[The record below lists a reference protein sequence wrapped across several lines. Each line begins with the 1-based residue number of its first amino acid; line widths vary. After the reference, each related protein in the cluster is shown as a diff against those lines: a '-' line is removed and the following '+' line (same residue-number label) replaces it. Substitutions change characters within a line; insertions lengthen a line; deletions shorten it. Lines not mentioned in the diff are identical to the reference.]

1 MKTIQFRELCEVE
14 FDIRNIIIMNH
25 YWQTGEEYVIDPNGR
40 SDNGLMF
47 LCDCDFEYVNESGEV
62 VGRAERGSIVY
73 SPIGSTYTCRFVV
86 SESHNPSAPCD
97 YLVNFLLQT
106 ESGEPFRLSDDRMLI
121 RPRKSGYFCDKF
133 RELTSFENR
142 SFASRWKIKSL
153 LYEQLGEL
161 SLELCDRDILTRRL
175 APLFPRSSI
184 SARPIFQSLTRPRS
198 LNAVISAVPALRG
211 SSANTPYAAARI
223 YQPYEIS
230 QAKAKLASGLMSVGE
245 VAESLGYSDASY
257 FSRYYKKLTA
267 KAQATILSGT
277 DSFACAV
284 SSYDR

>member
-153 LYEQLGEL
+153 LYELLGEL

-175 APLFPRSSI
+175 APLFPAIEYIRSTDI
-184 SARPIFQSLTRPRS
+184 SKLDASSLAERCHLSRSCFARLFREYTGMPPLEYINRMK
-198 LNAVISAVPALRG
+198 
-211 SSANTPYAAARI
+211 
-223 YQPYEIS
+223 IS

-257 FSRYYKKLTA
+257 FSRYYKKLTG
-267 KAQATILSGT
+267 KSPSDDI
-277 DSFACAV
+277 V
-284 SSYDR
+284 RH

>member
-14 FDIRNIIIMNH
+14 FDIHNIIIMNQ

-40 SDNGLMF
+40 PDNGLMY
-47 LCDCDFEYVNESGEV
+47 LYDCDFEYVDESGEV

-97 YLVNFLLQT
+97 YLVNFLLLT

-121 RPRKSGYFCDKF
+121 HPRKSGYFCDKF

-153 LYEQLGEL
+153 LYELLGEL

-175 APLFPRSSI
+175 APLYPAIEYIRSTDL
-184 SARPIFQSLTRPRS
+184 ARLDASTLAERCHLSRS
-198 LNAVISAVPALRG
+198 CFSRLFRE
-211 SSANTPYAAARI
+211 YAGMPPLEYINRMR
-223 YQPYEIS
+223 IS
-230 QAKAKLASGLMSVGE
+230 QAHAKLKSGLMSVGE
-245 VAESLGYSDASY
+245 VAESLGYSDAAY
-257 FSRYYKKLTA
+257 FSRYYKKLTGHSPSEDLV
-267 KAQATILSGT
+267 K
-277 DSFACAV
+277 
-284 SSYDR
+284 R

>member
-1 MKTIQFRELCEVE
+1 MKTIQFRELCETE
-14 FDIRNIIIMNH
+14 FDLRNIIIMNH

-153 LYEQLGEL
+153 LYELLGEL

-175 APLFPRSSI
+175 APLFPAIEYIRSTDI
-184 SARPIFQSLTRPRS
+184 SKLDASSLAERCHLSRSCFARLFREYTGMPPLEYINRMK
-198 LNAVISAVPALRG
+198 
-211 SSANTPYAAARI
+211 
-223 YQPYEIS
+223 IS

-257 FSRYYKKLTA
+257 FSRYYKKLTG
-267 KAQATILSGT
+267 KSPSDDI
-277 DSFACAV
+277 V
-284 SSYDR
+284 RH

>member
-14 FDIRNIIIMNH
+14 FDIHNIIIMNQ

-40 SDNGLMF
+40 PDNGLMF
-47 LCDCDFEYVNESGEV
+47 LSDCDFEYVNESGEV

-153 LYEQLGEL
+153 LYELLGEL

-175 APLFPRSSI
+175 APLFPAIEYIRSTDI
-184 SARPIFQSLTRPRS
+184 SKLDASSPAERCHLSRSCFARLFREYTGMPPLEYINRMK
-198 LNAVISAVPALRG
+198 
-211 SSANTPYAAARI
+211 
-223 YQPYEIS
+223 IS

-257 FSRYYKKLTA
+257 FSRYYKKLTG
-267 KAQATILSGT
+267 KSPSDDI
-277 DSFACAV
+277 V
-284 SSYDR
+284 RH

>member
-14 FDIRNIIIMNH
+14 FDIHNIIIMNQ

-40 SDNGLMF
+40 PDNGLMF
-47 LCDCDFEYVNESGEV
+47 LSDCDFEYVNESGEV

-153 LYEQLGEL
+153 LYELLGEL

-175 APLFPRSSI
+175 APLFPAIEYIRSTDI
-184 SARPIFQSLTRPRS
+184 SKLDASSLAGRCHLSRSCFARLFREYTGMPPLEYINRMK
-198 LNAVISAVPALRG
+198 
-211 SSANTPYAAARI
+211 
-223 YQPYEIS
+223 IS

-257 FSRYYKKLTA
+257 FSRYYKKLTG
-267 KAQATILSGT
+267 KSPSDDI
-277 DSFACAV
+277 V
-284 SSYDR
+284 RH

>member
-121 RPRKSGYFCDKF
+121 RPRKSGYFL
-133 RELTSFENR
+133 RQ
-142 SFASRWKIKSL
+142 I
-153 LYEQLGEL
+153 
-161 SLELCDRDILTRRL
+161 
-175 APLFPRSSI
+175 PR
-184 SARPIFQSLTRPRS
+184 AHL
-198 LNAVISAVPALRG
+198 V
-211 SSANTPYAAARI
+211 
-223 YQPYEIS
+223 
-230 QAKAKLASGLMSVGE
+230 
-245 VAESLGYSDASY
+245 
-257 FSRYYKKLTA
+257 
-267 KAQATILSGT
+267 
-277 DSFACAV
+277 
-284 SSYDR
+284 

>member
-86 SESHNPSAPCD
+86 SDSHNPSAPCD

-153 LYEQLGEL
+153 LYELLGEL

-175 APLFPRSSI
+175 APLFPAIEYIRSTDI
-184 SARPIFQSLTRPRS
+184 SKLDASSLAERCHLSRSCFARLFREYTGMPPLEYINRMK
-198 LNAVISAVPALRG
+198 
-211 SSANTPYAAARI
+211 
-223 YQPYEIS
+223 IS

-257 FSRYYKKLTA
+257 FSRYYKKLTG
-267 KAQATILSGT
+267 KSPSDDI
-277 DSFACAV
+277 V
-284 SSYDR
+284 RH